1 MLHVK
6 QFDRIFLTGDKHGD
20 FFDLVKDSDRYGF
33 SDKDLLIILGD
44 VGVNYFGTAFFSRND
59 NHAKTQLSQIPCT
72 ILCVHGNHELRPTS
86 EEIAGKYRRV
96 DWMGGSAY
104 IEDAFPSLI
113 FAEDGAR
120 YHINDRDFLVIGGAY
135 SVDKWY
141 RLLRHMRWF
150 PDEQLTEEERGTI
163 RQDVIDHGNREDII
177 LAHTCPMDHRPLEC
191 FLSGIDE
198 SSVDTTTEQFLQEIT
213 ETAEYNQ
220 FFCGHWHTDKQEGKI
235 RFLFHDI
242 VMLEEIT
249 DKEK

>member
-1 MLHVK
+1 MLNVK

-20 FFDLVKDSDRYGF
+20 FFDLVKDADRYGF

-59 NHAKTQLSQIPCT
+59 NHAKTQLSQLPCT
-72 ILCVHGNHELRPTS
+72 ILCVHGNHELPT
-86 EEIAGKYRRV
+86 
-96 DWMGGSAY
+96 
-104 IEDAFPSLI
+104 LI

-150 PDEQLTEEERGTI
+150 QDEQLTLEEQEAI
-163 RQDVIDHGNREDII
+163 RQNIIDHGRREDII

-198 SSVDTTTEQFLQEIT
+198 STVDTTMEKFLQEIT
-213 ETAEYNQ
+213 ETTEYNQ
-220 FFCGHWHTDKQEGKI
+220 FFCGHWHTDKRDGKI

-242 VMLEEIT
+242 VMLEDTTER
-249 DKEK
+249 EQ